1 MQNTLVLRGRK
12 FMQQSTYLKYSLNE
26 VNSKKRLSRMTLHI
40 FTLSVEPRILKTRER
55 KEKKEK
61 KLSFSGS
68 LPEVFYKKVFLKI
81 LQNSQENTCARQ
93 KQPFRKPMPKCDFI
107 EIALRHGCSPVN
119 LLHIFRTHFPK
130 NTPGWL
136 VLARASFLIKLQV

>member
-1 MQNTLVLRGRK
+1 
-12 FMQQSTYLKYSLNE
+12 
-26 VNSKKRLSRMTLHI
+26 MTLHI

-81 LQNSQENTCARQ
+81 LQNSQENTCAR
-93 KQPFRKPMPKCDFI
+93 
-107 EIALRHGCSPVN
+107 
-119 LLHIFRTHFPK
+119 
-130 NTPGWL
+130 
-136 VLARASFLIKLQV
+136 ASFLIDLQVPLTSLSSLNLKIFEHSL